1 MNIYLAKITGNDEED
16 ESYSFYDLVKAET
29 PKEAME
35 KVESVYG
42 YGYRYQINVPIE

>member
-29 PKEAME
+29 PSKARDKIETA
-35 KVESVYG
+35 
-42 YGYRYQINVPIE
+42 YGYRYEIEIKIPIE